1 MGPRAGAGVQSRT
14 PLRVLHLAHV
24 INRHDFID
32 TIVRFSDPRRFSMA
46 ACTLL
51 DQCNIESPEY
61 ERVGIP
67 RYVLG
72 SASRWSYPS
81 AVVRLAG
88 LLRKGNIQIVH
99 THHYDGAL
107 LGVLAAKLARASR
120 VVIGRH
126 YHDEL
131 YLLASGVKLR
141 ALLAVEAFCNRHA
154 SAIVVPSGPMR
165 ALLVNRQRVPEAK
178 IAVVPYGFDFGAE
191 RYRLV
196 DEPGRRSALRSLG
209 LETAFVAGNFARHH
223 PLKGQEY
230 LVRAFSRI
238 VRDFPQARLVMV
250 GDGPHHGA
258 LRALAQRL
266 GLDRQLV
273 FTGWR
278 RDATRLLAAV
288 DVVVHPTLHEAFPQ
302 LMVEALA
309 HAKPLIITDV
319 SGASDHIRHQRT
331 GLLIPRR
338 DEDAIYRAIRWTIE
352 HPVEARSLG
361 VEGRAYVMEHLDI
374 RKVVG
379 GYEACYEAVAGGRP

>member
-1 MGPRAGAGVQSRT
+1 
-14 PLRVLHLAHV
+14 
-24 INRHDFID
+24 
-32 TIVRFSDPRRFSMA
+32 
-46 ACTLL
+46 
-51 DQCNIESPEY
+51 
-61 ERVGIP
+61 
-67 RYVLG
+67 
-72 SASRWSYPS
+72 
-81 AVVRLAG
+81 
-88 LLRKGNIQIVH
+88 
-99 THHYDGAL
+99 
-107 LGVLAAKLARASR
+107 
-120 VVIGRH
+120 
-126 YHDEL
+126 
-131 YLLASGVKLR
+131 
-141 ALLAVEAFCNRHA
+141 
-154 SAIVVPSGPMR
+154 
-165 ALLVNRQRVPEAK
+165 
-178 IAVVPYGFDFGAE
+178 
-191 RYRLV
+191 
-196 DEPGRRSALRSLG
+196 

-238 VRDFPQARLVMV
+238 VRDFPQARLLMV
-250 GDGPHHGA
+250 GDGPHHVA

-266 GLDRQLV
+266 GLDRQLI

-278 RDATRLLAAV
+278 QDATRLLAAV

-331 GLLIPRR
+331 GLLIPKR

-361 VEGRAYVMEHLDI
+361 VEGRAYVTEHLDI